1 MAAKIIV
8 GVDGSDI
15 SRRALVWASRLG
27 AGRDAVIDPVLSWH
41 YPATISTALGDAVGP
56 RVEDLNA
63 TGKEQ
68 LESLLSGSKEFC
80 HPEATITDG
89 LVVQG
94 APGAV
99 LCDLAVDAEL
109 LVVGSRGH
117 GGFKGLA
124 LGSVSSQCANAAPC
138 PVAVVPAEWDPDRVT
153 GVVVVGVDG
162 SENSGAAV
170 EWADRWAPPD
180 AVVRLVHCWTYPPAY
195 DASMFDYDPALLE
208 RASGEI
214 LTEAELHVKGHR
226 TETVSIHDDARQ
238 MLRVHSGDAD
248 MLVIGAR
255 GRSGVARLLLGSV
268 ASATVHGL
276 TVPTVLVRP
285 ASTT

>member
-1 MAAKIIV
+1 MAAKMIV

-15 SRRALVWASRLG
+15 SRRALIWASRMA
-27 AGRDAVIDPVLSWH
+27 AGRGVVVDPVLSWH
-41 YPATISTALGDAVGP
+41 YPATISTALGDVVGP
-56 RVEDLNA
+56 RLEDLDA

-68 LESLLSGSKEFC
+68 LESLLSGTREFC
-80 HPEATITDG
+80 HPETTITDG
-89 LVVQG
+89 LVAQG

-124 LGSVSSQCANAAPC
+124 LGSVSSHCANAAPC
-138 PVAVVPAEWDPDRVT
+138 PVAVIPAEWDPDRVA

-162 SENSGAAV
+162 SENSDAAV
-170 EWADRWAPPD
+170 EWADHWAPPD

-195 DASMFDYDPALLE
+195 DANMFDYDPGLLQ
-208 RASGEI
+208 RASDEI
-214 LTEAELHVKGHR
+214 LTEAERHAKGHR
-226 TETVSIHDDARQ
+226 TETVSIHGDARH
-238 MLRVHSGDAD
+238 MLRVYSGDAD

-255 GRSGVARLLLGSV
+255 GRSGVARLLVGSV

-285 ASTT
+285 GSTT